1 MDKAMFEKY
10 IQEMMKMK
18 AQAMPVTEKEQPK
31 AVKVN
36 AEPLHQTKNDENMS
50 GIGGLIV
57 NATAIRGLYPVENAK
72 VTVFT
77 GTKENMNVIAEAV
90 TDISGKTPLIKL
102 GAPSSV
108 YTEAPDPSERPYA
121 YYNIETSADGYI
133 TTDNYNVAVF
143 DKVTSLQNVSLYP
156 LISAPEGNRPIV
168 IDEFDNY
175 EL

>member
-1 MDKAMFEKY
+1 MDKSMFEKY
-10 IQEMMKMK
+10 IQEMKKMK
-18 AQAMPVTEKEQPK
+18 AQAMPVTEKEKPK
-31 AVKVN
+31 AESVM
-36 AEPLHQTKNDENMS
+36 AEPLHQTDNDENMT

-57 NATAIRGLYPVENAK
+57 TATTLRGLYPVENAK

-102 GAPSSV
+102 PAPSSV

-133 TTDNYNVAVF
+133 PTGNYNVAVF
-143 DKVTSLQNVSLYP
+143 DKVTSVQNVSLYP
-156 LISAPEGNRPIV
+156 IISTPEGNQPIV